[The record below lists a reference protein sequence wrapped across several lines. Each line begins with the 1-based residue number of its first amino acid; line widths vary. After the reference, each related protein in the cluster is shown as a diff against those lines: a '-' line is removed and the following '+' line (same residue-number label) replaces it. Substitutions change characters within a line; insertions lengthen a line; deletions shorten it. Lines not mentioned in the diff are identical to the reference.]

1 MGAPPLLAVVGS
13 RRLSPAC
20 SVARLVGAAQL
31 AGFRVATGCARG
43 VDACA
48 RSAAVSPLVF
58 AVSSGRWGVGRSAFA
73 ARTAALVRAAAG
85 SGGALVC
92 FPLGPCP
99 AGVSPARSWR
109 SGSPPSGSWSALAL
123 AVGLGVPVFVARSPS
138 APLLPAWGTWRL
150 VSAGAFAGLWRLALP
165 VAVPLFR

>member
-13 RRLSPAC
+13 RRLSPAVA
-20 SVARLVGAAQL
+20 VARLVGAAQV

-58 AVSSGRWGVGRSAFA
+58 AVSSGRWGVGRCAFA
-73 ARTAALVRAAAG
+73 ARTVALVRAAAA
-85 SGGALVC
+85 SGGALAC

-99 AGVSPARSWR
+99 AGVAVARSWR

-123 AVGLGVPVFVARSPS
+123 AAGLGLPVFVARSAS
-138 APLLPAWGTWRL
+138 APLLPAWGKWRL
-150 VSAGAFAGLWRLALP
+150 VRVGPFAGLWRLALP
-165 VAVPLFR
+165 VNVPLF